1 MSNYFEKVK
10 QDFGNWGQLRTVGDF
25 MADFKKNL
33 SENNFQKENSR
44 LVFSVCPDDVNRL
57 QEIETIENGIT
68 KEYNGEFHLGGLGAY
83 PIGGV
88 SGIVAASHHP
98 PDHII
103 NGERK
108 HGNLIFFISP
118 HFGIAENTSVLYGK
132 IIRPGQAKL
141 TSSCGAMMGFFEQ
154 LKKAGDPSNF
164 KVVSN
169 ENHTDPSRVI
179 LHSELINNYS
189 QELKEILSIENQN
202 QQIINLF
209 KLNHD
214 MVMNKVN
221 QMVKEFLEKEKEHF
235 KGNLIIFSGITIN
248 IPGKDLFMMKDVS
261 LPKN

>member
-10 QDFGNWGQLRTVGDF
+10 QDFGDWGQLKTVGDF
-25 MADFKKNL
+25 MVDFKKNL

-57 QEIETIENGIT
+57 QEIETIENAIT
-68 KEYNGEFHLGGLGAY
+68 KEYNGEFHLGGLCGY
-83 PIGGV
+83 PMSGV
-88 SGIVAASHHP
+88 SGIIAASHHP
-98 PDHII
+98 PDSII

-118 HFGIAENTSVLYGK
+118 HMGIAENTYGK
-132 IIRPGQAKL
+132 IIRPGQEKM
-141 TSSCGAMMGFFEQ
+141 TSSCGAMMGFLEQ

-164 KVVSN
+164 KVESS
-169 ENHTDPSRVI
+169 ENNTDPSRLTI
-179 LHSELINNYS
+179 HNDLINNYS

-209 KLNHD
+209 KLNYD
-214 MVMNKVN
+214 MVMNKAN
-221 QMVKEFLEKEKEHF
+221 QMIKEFLEKEKEHF

-248 IPGKDLFMMKDVS
+248 IPEKDLFMMKDVS
-261 LPKN
+261 LPNN